1 MAMEGLL
8 SRALL
13 KLHYMREH
21 PVMNSWSSVHLV
33 NFGKIQEEG
42 QSAGNFNFVL
52 DKGSSETTCEA
63 IKFASDTSSKDV
75 LGYGIDE
82 KFK

>member
-21 PVMNSWSSVHLV
+21 PVFNSWSSVYLL

-42 QSAGNFNFVL
+42 QSAGNFIKEGLVSTRHSSLFE
-52 DKGSSETTCEA
+52 GSSETTCEA
-63 IKFASDTSSKDV
+63 INN
-75 LGYGIDE
+75 

>member
-1 MAMEGLL
+1 MEGLL

-13 KLHYMREH
+13 KFHYMREH
-21 PVMNSWSSVHLV
+21 PVFNSWSSVYL

-42 QSAGNFNFVL
+42 KSAGNLKFS
-52 DKGSSETTCEA
+52 KGSSETTCET
-63 IKFASDTSSKDV
+63 II
-75 LGYGIDE
+75 LDE